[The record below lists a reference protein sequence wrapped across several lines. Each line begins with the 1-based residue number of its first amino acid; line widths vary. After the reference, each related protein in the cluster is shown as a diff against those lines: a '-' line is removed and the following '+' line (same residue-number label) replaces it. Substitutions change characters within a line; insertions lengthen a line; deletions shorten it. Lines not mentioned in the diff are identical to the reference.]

1 MTSTAKKLFNSSISR
16 LVVLVANIGIGLFML
31 PFLVHTL
38 GDEHYGL
45 WVLVGSV
52 IAFYNLMD
60 FGMANAMQRFLI
72 RAMHGEDIDDVN
84 IALSTSF
91 ILSAGI
97 GILSLLVTFVI
108 ITLAPLFAASE
119 SNVLLFQITIGIMGV
134 KVTTQLPLFAF
145 YGVLVSKYRYDII
158 SYVQLGSL
166 ILRTLLI
173 VYFVKNGYGIV
184 AIAVIS
190 SLADIAGSLLII
202 FYAKQFASGIKVS
215 PSSFS
220 LVKLKEYFHFG
231 KYIYVLMIARKIR
244 FSLDEIVVGAVV
256 GLGAVTHY
264 AIAGALIQYFSVL
277 IGSVIGVITPSF
289 NKYHKLGQWENLREI
304 FLVTT
309 EIATYA
315 SFFIGG
321 LLITLGQPFIAIWV
335 GDEYRDVYLVLLIL
349 CISSIF
355 MNAQNPNLIVIIAI
369 AKHKYYAKILGVE
382 AIANLGISLLLGY
395 YIGIYGVALGT
406 MIPSLFNSLILQPAY
421 CCKQLNI
428 PYRDCYMILVK
439 GVILGFFVFLPGY
452 YISLNINIESYIAL
466 IVYGAVAAFIYG
478 VCCFRFF
485 LSNKTTS
492 YIIKSLPNNIAPF
505 VKLLAG
511 RQ

>member
-1 MTSTAKKLFNSSISR
+1 MTSTVKKLFNSSMSR
-16 LVVLVANIGIGLFML
+16 LVVLVTNIGIGLFML
-31 PFLVHTL
+31 PFLVHAL

-91 ILSAGI
+91 ILSSGI

-108 ITLAPLFAASE
+108 ITLAPLFTASE
-119 SNVLLFQITIGIMGV
+119 SNVLLFQITIGIIGV
-134 KVTTQLPLFAF
+134 KVTTQLPLFSF
-145 YGVLVSKYRYDII
+145 YGVLVAKYRYDII
-158 SYVQLGSL
+158 SYVQLCSL

-190 SLADIAGSLLII
+190 SLADITGSLLII
-202 FYAKQFASGIKVS
+202 FYARRFAPGIKVS
-215 PSSFS
+215 RSNFS
-220 LVKLKEYFHFG
+220 LDKLKEYFHFG

-244 FSLDEIVVGAVV
+244 FSLDELVVGAVV
-256 GLGAVTHY
+256 SLAAVTHY

-277 IGSVIGVITPSF
+277 IGSVIGVISPSF

-304 FLVTT
+304 LLVTT

-321 LLITLGQPFIAIWV
+321 LIITLGQPFISIWV
-335 GDEYRDVYLVLLIL
+335 GDEYRDVYLALLIL

-355 MNAQNPNLIVIIAI
+355 INAQKPNQAVIIAI
-369 AKHKYYAKILGVE
+369 AKHKYYAIILGTE

-406 MIPSLFNSLILQPAY
+406 TIPSLFNALILQPVY

-428 PYRDCYMILVK
+428 PYRDYYAILAK
-439 GVILGFFVFLPGY
+439 GVMLGFFVFVPGY
-452 YISLNINIESYIAL
+452 YISQNINIESYVAL
-466 IVYGAVAAFIYG
+466 IVYGAVSFSVYTLL
-478 VCCFRFF
+478 CFKIF
-485 LSNKTTS
+485 LSKKTTS
-492 YIIKSLPNNIAPF
+492 YVIKSLPHNVAPF
-505 VKLLAG
+505 VKLLARG
-511 RQ
+511 R